1 MVKRSKSLRPWLD
14 IFSIAAWG
22 VLLLKFWLT
31 NKLNLLIHPAYHWL
45 TIVAALGLLLVSGLQ
60 GRELLRKRRYR
71 YGWRHAARSANS
83 QHLSAFPPGWS
94 STILLATAIA
104 GFSIEPT
111 VFSSQT
117 ALQRGV
123 NDFLP
128 VTESQPQAFI
138 NATPPEGRSLIDWVR
153 TLNVYPEPD
162 AYAGQKVKVNGFVIH
177 LPTLPAEYLLIS
189 RFVITC
195 CAADAYPV
203 GLPVK
208 LNSDFSGRPR
218 TDRNDY
224 PPDTWW
230 EIEGKMIAETLD
242 GKRQLTIAADS
253 LKPIS
258 EPENPYNY

>member
-22 VLLLKFWLT
+22 VLLLKLWLT

-45 TIVAALGLLLVSGLQ
+45 TIVAGLGLLLVSGLQ

-71 YGWRHAARSANS
+71 FANS

-104 GFSIEPT
+104 GFSIKPT

-208 LNSDFSGRPR
+208 LNSD
-218 TDRNDY
+218 RNDY

>member
-14 IFSIAAWG
+14 IFSLAAWG

-31 NKLNLLIHPAYHWL
+31 NKLSLLIHPAYHWL
-45 TIVAALGLLLVSGLQ
+45 TIAAALALLLISGLQ
-60 GRELLRKRRYR
+60 ARELLRKRRYR
-71 YGWRHAARSANS
+71 LANS
-83 QHLSAFPPGWS
+83 QHLSLFPPGWS
-94 STILLATAIA
+94 STILLATALV
-104 GFSIEPT
+104 GFLVKPT
-111 VFSSQT
+111 VFASQT

-128 VTESQPQAFI
+128 LTESQPQAFT
-138 NATPPEGRSLIDWVR
+138 NATPPEERSLIDWVR

-177 LPTLPAEYLLIS
+177 LPTLPAEYLLIA

-208 LNSDFSGRPR
+208 LNG
-218 TDRNDY
+218 DRHDY
-224 PPDTWW
+224 SPDSWW
-230 EIEGKMIAETLD
+230 EIEGKMIVENKD
-242 GKRQLTIAADS
+242 GKRKLTIAADS
-253 LKPIS
+253 LKPIP
-258 EPENPYNY
+258 EPDNPYNY

>member
-1 MVKRSKSLRPWLD
+1 MVKRSKYLRSWLD

-22 VLLLKFWLT
+22 VLLLKLWLT

-45 TIVAALGLLLVSGLQ
+45 TIVAGLGLLLVSGLQ

-71 YGWRHAARSANS
+71 FANS

-94 STILLATAIA
+94 STILLVTAIA
-104 GFSIEPT
+104 GFSIDPT

-128 VTESQPQAFI
+128 VTNSQPQAFI

-162 AYAGQKVKVNGFVIH
+162 AYAGQKVKVNGFFIH
-177 LPTLPAEYLLIS
+177 LPTLPAEYRLIS

-208 LNSDFSGRPR
+208 LNSDFLGRPR

-242 GKRQLTIAADS
+242 GKRQLAIAADS
-253 LKPIS
+253 LKQIS

>member
-22 VLLLKFWLT
+22 VLLLKLWLT

-45 TIVAALGLLLVSGLQ
+45 TLVAGLGLLLVSGLQ

-71 YGWRHAARSANS
+71 FANS

-104 GFSIEPT
+104 GFSIKPT

-208 LNSDFSGRPR
+208 LNSD
-218 TDRNDY
+218 RNDY